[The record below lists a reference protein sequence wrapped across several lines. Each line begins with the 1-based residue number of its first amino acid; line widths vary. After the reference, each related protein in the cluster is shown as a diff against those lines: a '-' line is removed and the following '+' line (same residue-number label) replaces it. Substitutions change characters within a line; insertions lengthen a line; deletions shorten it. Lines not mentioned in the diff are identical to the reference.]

1 MEPSI
6 RLSFTTGRNHH
17 HHRVHSSSTCLQ
29 RGVAR
34 ANRHVL
40 GKAKRGKRA
49 KVTVSKPSTRQRSG
63 STLSQGIEPN
73 SPAAMVLSWSE
84 RFRSVRDLR
93 GGCGKPDT
101 KEFETQG
108 SRLMIPFVCFRDSM
122 MVQDKWRFITA
133 NHSQDQESA
142 CYIGDNKKRRDG
154 NTFKMLEVGRIK
166 VRAGAYI
173 VHEHAYIYPKHGDLH
188 HQL

>member
-1 MEPSI
+1 MSIPFLNISQPTLQPRHTHHPHLFATEPSMEPSI
-6 RLSFTTGRNHH
+6 CLSFTTGRNHH

-73 SPAAMVLSWSE
+73 SPAATVLSWSE

-93 GGCGKPDT
+93 GGCCKPDT
-101 KEFETQG
+101 KEFETVW
-108 SRLMIPFVCFRDSM
+108 SRLMIPFFCS
-122 MVQDKWRFITA
+122 
-133 NHSQDQESA
+133 
-142 CYIGDNKKRRDG
+142 
-154 NTFKMLEVGRIK
+154 LELRWFEGQVK
-166 VRAGAYI
+166 
-173 VHEHAYIYPKHGDLH
+173 IYQKPIIAH
-188 HQL
+188 

>member
-1 MEPSI
+1 MTKLHKFWILFCCIILENTIILGHDGLIMENCGHNGHMNIYWYTTVTFCHMSCPSHSSTFHNPPIFTTHPATKTRTSSSSFATEPSMEPSI
-6 RLSFTTGRNHH
+6 CLSFTTGRNH

-73 SPAAMVLSWSE
+73 SPAATVLSWSS
-84 RFRSVRDLR
+84 SVLR
-93 GGCGKPDT
+93 GGCCQILR
-101 KEFETQG
+101 KET
-108 SRLMIPFVCFRDSM
+108 
-122 MVQDKWRFITA
+122 
-133 NHSQDQESA
+133 
-142 CYIGDNKKRRDG
+142 
-154 NTFKMLEVGRIK
+154 
-166 VRAGAYI
+166 
-173 VHEHAYIYPKHGDLH
+173 
-188 HQL
+188 